1 MKLKTSYFN
10 TSVLKKDITRFA
22 PLWGLYT
29 VFTLLFLFL
38 LRNDASTPARFAR
51 NADEIMLAMGAVNCG
66 YAGIAALFLFGD
78 LFKSRLCN
86 ALHAMPMRREGWFF
100 THTVAGLLFCAV
112 PNALAAV
119 IAAAMLGKYAFLAYV
134 WLGLMILQF
143 ICFFG
148 IGVFSIMC
156 AGSGLGAAA
165 VYGIV
170 NFLSLLVLWIAKCFY
185 EPVLFGVTIG
195 ETGLLRLSPAI
206 GFCSQNYVDTSFDH
220 EGNRLTFNGFVGESW
235 IYVAIATLAGL
246 ALLAAALFMYRRRKL
261 EAAGDFI
268 AFRPASPVFLVLYTL
283 CCGAILYMMAGGQ
296 DNTAMGTVFLLIGF
310 VIGWFTG
317 QMLLQRRVNVF
328 SGKSLV
334 GLGLLVF
341 VFYLTVGFFWLDP
354 MGVTRYVP
362 EAKQVQMVTV
372 APYASDYYYRQNG
385 TQVSDPAQIEKLT
398 QIHQQLVD
406 AREEDKSKLML
417 RLSYTMKTGVEV
429 ERTYYLDEQSENGQ
443 WLKNIYSSAKA
454 VLGSDNLDRLKQTI
468 RYASFY
474 AYNGEKFPETTT
486 DVWKGEFV
494 VKQDDLPGLLDA
506 IAADCQAGN
515 MAQIWEYHRNEENV
529 ASVALEFSSG
539 YREINVYETC
549 ANTLAYLQ
557 KLMQPTVIE

>member
-38 LRNDASTPARFAR
+38 LRNDASTTERFAR
-51 NADEIMLAMGAVNCG
+51 NADEIMMVMGAVNCG
-66 YAGIAALFLFGD
+66 YAGVAALFLFGD

-86 ALHAMPMRREGWFF
+86 AIHAMPMRREGWFF

-119 IAAAMLGKYAFLAYV
+119 LAGAMLGKYAFLAYV

-206 GFCSQNYVDTSFDH
+206 GFCSQNYVDNHFDY
-220 EGNRLTFNGFVGESW
+220 EVNRLTFNGFVGKSW
-235 IYVAIATLAGL
+235 IYVAIAVLAGL
-246 ALLAAALFMYRRRKL
+246 AFLVAALFMYRGRKL
-261 EAAGDFI
+261 EAAGDFM
-268 AFRPASPVFLVLYTL
+268 AFRPASPVFLVLYSL

-296 DNTAMGTVFLLIGF
+296 DNTTMGTVFLLVGLA
-310 VIGWFTG
+310 IGWFTG

-328 SGKSLV
+328 RAKTFM
-334 GLGLLVF
+334 GLGLLAF
-341 VFYLTVGFFWLDP
+341 VFYLTVGFFWVDP
-354 MGVTRYVP
+354 MGITRYVP
-362 EAKQVQMVTV
+362 EAEQVQMVMV
-372 APYASDYYYRQNG
+372 APYDSDYYYRQNG
-385 TQVSDPAQIEKLT
+385 TLVTEAEQIEKLT

-406 AREEDKSKLML
+406 AREEDRSKMML
-417 RLSYTMKTGVEV
+417 RLSYTMKTGVAV
-429 ERTYYLDEQSENGQ
+429 ERTYYLEAQSENGQ
-443 WLKNIYSSAKA
+443 WLKNIYSSTQT
-454 VLGSDNLDRLKQTI
+454 VLGGDNLDRLKQTI

-474 AYNGEKFPETTT
+474 GYKGEKFPETTT
-486 DVWKGEFV
+486 DTWEGEYV
-494 VKQDDLPGLLDA
+494 VKQDDLSGLLDA

-515 MAQIWEYHRNEENV
+515 MAQIWDYHKNEENV

-557 KLMQPTVIE
+557 KLAQPTVIE